1 MGEIDEHIDVG
12 VQGDVGD
19 GVLRGMDYDW
29 MNEGLLECFIFAF
42 FYVLKVLFQT
52 KKS

>member
-12 VQGDVGD
+12 VQGDRG
-19 GVLRGMDYDW
+19 GVLRGIDYDW
-29 MNEGLLECFIFAF
+29 MNEGLLECFIFVF